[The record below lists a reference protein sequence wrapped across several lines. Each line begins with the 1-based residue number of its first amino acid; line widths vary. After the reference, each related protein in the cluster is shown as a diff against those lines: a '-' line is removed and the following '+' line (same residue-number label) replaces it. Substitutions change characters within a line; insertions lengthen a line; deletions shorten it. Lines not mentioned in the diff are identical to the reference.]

1 MKPYLSRERALH
13 PDPPTIDAVV
23 ECIAQSL
30 FGRIIGD
37 LADNQGCIQSV
48 IGAHLEQSP
57 HPPKYWILQIISP
70 NRNILKSRSQ
80 LTNVD
85 WICLPFLTPRGS
97 CEMIREGISHSL
109 SEKIR
114 GDNIAWH
121 RMRELYDQCLES
133 CPAPEEAA
141 SFFLLYGKVEE
152 KYGLTKRALGVYDKY
167 TAYQLYIAK
176 TIQHIGIT
184 AHTRPIY
191 ERAIAGLEDSLVDS
205 PAAKIC
211 GEYAKMEA
219 SLHEI
224 DRART
229 AYVYGAQ
236 ELADPRRNPE
246 YWGEWHEFEVSH
258 AGNEVTFCEML
269 RVKRDEQAAFSTV
282 NYNAVEMGGS
292 GSGGDGM
299 RLKNGDAD
307 TPLTDEQAI
316 AMLAA
321 EEGVEGDMDMS
332 MVIGGGNGNN
342 DE

>member
-1 MKPYLSRERALH
+1 M
-13 PDPPTIDAVV
+13 
-23 ECIAQSL
+23 
-30 FGRIIGD
+30 
-37 LADNQGCIQSV
+37 LAD
-48 IGAHLEQSP
+48 E
-57 HPPKYWILQIISP
+57 
-70 NRNILKSRSQ
+70 
-80 LTNVD
+80 
-85 WICLPFLTPRGS
+85 
-97 CEMIREGISHSL
+97 
-109 SEKIR
+109 
-114 GDNIAWH
+114 
-121 RMRELYDQCLES
+121 
-133 CPAPEEAA
+133 
-141 SFFLLYGKVEE
+141 
-152 KYGLTKRALGVYDKY
+152 KY
-167 TAYQLYIAK
+167 TAYRLHIAK
-176 TIQHIGIT
+176 TMQHIGIT

-191 ERAIAGLEDSLVDS
+191 ERAIAGLEDS

-236 ELADPRRNPE
+236 LADPRRNPE

-258 AGNEVTFCEML
+258 GNGETFCEML
-269 RVKRDEQAAFSTV
+269 IVKRGVQAAFSTV

-292 GSGGDGM
+292 GPGSGGDGM

>member
-1 MKPYLSRERALH
+1 M
-13 PDPPTIDAVV
+13 
-23 ECIAQSL
+23 
-30 FGRIIGD
+30 GRWKK
-37 LADNQGCIQSV
+37 NTV
-48 IGAHLEQSP
+48 
-57 HPPKYWILQIISP
+57 SP
-70 NRNILKSRSQ
+70 NVPWASMNKLQYIFHPLE
-80 LTNVD
+80 
-85 WICLPFLTPRGS
+85 PR
-97 CEMIREGISHSL
+97 CT
-109 SEKIR
+109 
-114 GDNIAWH
+114 
-121 RMRELYDQCLES
+121 
-133 CPAPEEAA
+133 
-141 SFFLLYGKVEE
+141 F
-152 KYGLTKRALGVYDKY
+152 
-167 TAYQLYIAK
+167 AYQLYIAK

-191 ERAIAGLEDSLVDS
+191 ERAIAGLEDS

-236 ELADPRRNPE
+236 LADPRRNPE

-258 AGNEVTFCEML
+258 GNEETFCEML
-269 RVKRDEQAAFSTV
+269 RVKRGVQAAFSTV

-292 GSGGDGM
+292 GPGSGGDGM

-321 EEGVEGDMDMS
+321 QEGVEGDMDMS

>member
-1 MKPYLSRERALH
+1 MCTLVP
-13 PDPPTIDAVV
+13 
-23 ECIAQSL
+23 
-30 FGRIIGD
+30 
-37 LADNQGCIQSV
+37 AD
-48 IGAHLEQSP
+48 E
-57 HPPKYWILQIISP
+57 
-70 NRNILKSRSQ
+70 
-80 LTNVD
+80 
-85 WICLPFLTPRGS
+85 
-97 CEMIREGISHSL
+97 
-109 SEKIR
+109 
-114 GDNIAWH
+114 
-121 RMRELYDQCLES
+121 
-133 CPAPEEAA
+133 
-141 SFFLLYGKVEE
+141 
-152 KYGLTKRALGVYDKY
+152 KY
-167 TAYQLYIAK
+167 TAYQLCIAK

-191 ERAIAGLEDSLVDS
+191 ERAIAGLEDSS

-236 ELADPRRNPE
+236 LADPRRNPE

-258 AGNEVTFCEML
+258 GNEETFCEML
-269 RVKRDEQAAFSTV
+269 RVKRGVQAAFSTV

-316 AMLAA
+316 VMLAA
-321 EEGVEGDMDMS
+321 QEGVEGDMDMS